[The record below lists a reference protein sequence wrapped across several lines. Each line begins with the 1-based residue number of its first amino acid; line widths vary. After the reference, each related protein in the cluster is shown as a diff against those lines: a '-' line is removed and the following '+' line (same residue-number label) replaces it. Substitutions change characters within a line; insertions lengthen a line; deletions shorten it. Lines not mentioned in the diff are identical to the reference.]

1 MLEKNIDMIVKLN
14 SAFKN
19 ITYQDSSHTYYCGDK
34 RLTSVTQFLGTLKE
48 KFDKEY
54 WSTYKAFEFSGYPPK
69 YNWKDHQ
76 NRCFRLEDGTLISLD
91 GVQFYIDSYNLNVTP
106 EDVQEQ
112 WYIENVQGTERG
124 SYIHNYLECKEQRLL
139 DLPKMPYIES
149 FDTIQTIKF
158 YNSIKAGT
166 LLADEFLTYSSE
178 NLIPVALEYIVGDP
192 ALGLA
197 GRFDRLYWSI
207 EDNEYQ
213 IWDFKTDKKIDY
225 TSSKKMDVFG
235 VSDCTFEK
243 YSLQTSLYKY
253 IIESNINEKIGQS
266 KIVYFDIRNKEWS
279 IIPTTDY
286 SQLIKEKSDEI
297 SFRNNTL

>member
-1 MLEKNIDMIVKLN
+1 VENNTNMIVELN

-19 ITYQDSSHTYYCGDK
+19 VKYQDSTHTYFIEDK
-34 RLTSVTQFLGTLKE
+34 KLTSVTQFLSSLKE

-54 WSTYKAFEFSGYPPK
+54 WSTYKAFEFSGFKPK

-76 NRCFRLEDGTLISLD
+76 NRCFRLEDGTLITFESL
-91 GVQFYIDSYNLNVTP
+91 QFYIDAYNLSVTP

-139 DLPKMPYIES
+139 DLPKMPYVES

-158 YNSIKAGT
+158 YNSIKVGT
-166 LLADEFLTYSSE
+166 SLADEFLTYSNE

-225 TSSKKMDVFG
+225 TSSKKMGVFG
-235 VSDCTFEK
+235 VPDCTFEK